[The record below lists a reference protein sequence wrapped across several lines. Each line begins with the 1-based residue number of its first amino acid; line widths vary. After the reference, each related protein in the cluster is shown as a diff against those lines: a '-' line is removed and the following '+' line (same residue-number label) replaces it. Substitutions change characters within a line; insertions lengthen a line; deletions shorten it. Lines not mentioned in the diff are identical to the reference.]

1 MALVNFLTWQRQM
14 LKTSPI
20 WFRNRP
26 PTGPLRCVLHLMPT
40 SRCQLGRSEKL
51 ESPVYPIRPY
61 KTGEWPVNDGILG
74 SYQYTPVNDRL
85 MSFDPS
91 DGNMASPRSALPIA
105 AYRLTGPPWV
115 KMGCCATKEYDR
127 KLTEYM
133 TEYVQ
138 NAMCSISKW
147 YNKTYRPWP
156 TRGFTSC
163 ASIFW
168 CGKFKGLR
176 NWLFKSVQPVPLE
189 LMPDLCFP
197 LPESIWYSNETR
209 VCCSHSKLV
218 LLDHKIKVLWL
229 AKSNGSIDLGRS
241 RIKIH

>member
-1 MALVNFLTWQRQM
+1 MN
-14 LKTSPI
+14 
-20 WFRNRP
+20 
-26 PTGPLRCVLHLMPT
+26 
-40 SRCQLGRSEKL
+40 
-51 ESPVYPIRPY
+51 PVYPIRP
-61 KTGEWPVNDGILG
+61 VNDRWMMVYWAVTSIP
-74 SYQYTPVNDRL
+74 YTPVNDRL

-105 AYRLTGPPWV
+105 ANP
-115 KMGCCATKEYDR
+115 ADR
-127 KLTEYM
+127 FTLKWDAVLLKNMTEYM

-138 NAMCSISKW
+138 NAMCIMCSISKW

-189 LMPDLCFP
+189 LYNARP
-197 LPESIWYSNETR
+197 
-209 VCCSHSKLV
+209 V
-218 LLDHKIKVLWL
+218 LSSAGVHLILERDKSVLFTQQIGFVGSQDKSAL
-229 AKSNGSIDLGRS
+229 AC
-241 RIKIH
+241 